1 MGRRQD
7 QGPAGSPA
15 QPGNG
20 SGQSALPP
28 SEGGKT
34 AGWLLLVRLLL
45 AVAVLGAGYMAYV
58 SFSHG
63 PVAGCGAGSGCDK
76 VLQSRWAYWLGIPVS
91 LPAVLV
97 YLGLLAATV
106 FAQKRPSWA
115 DQQRAWA
122 VMIIL
127 SVVIAGAAT
136 WFIGLQAFVI
146 ESFCK
151 FCMTAHT
158 CGLIASV
165 LCLKHIPTGA
175 VVEASARLDRPQG
188 FTASRKA
195 ILAFTGLGLAC
206 LAVLI
211 GGQLLVQKQ
220 RNIVK
225 PDPVISTNQLPL
237 APAAAITNRLPPV
250 ATNRPPSTNPV
261 VTATPAVP
269 ISTPGRTNL
278 PATTNALAATNPAPI
293 PAPPPRTPPPAPP
306 AARGMAQ
313 LLAPRLLS
321 LYDGRFQ
328 FKLDEVPM
336 MGSPDATNLVVSL
349 FDYTCHHCRLLHP
362 MLREA
367 QHRFSNQLGIVSLPM
382 PMATN
387 CNPAI
392 VRYMRPHANACEYAK
407 LGLAVWRAN
416 PGAFAQFDDWLFTPA
431 QIVPSDQAKQYA
443 AQLVGADKLEKALAD
458 EWITQQIHTDGYL
471 YHSNYL
477 KMGNSILPE
486 LILGPVISF
495 GPLNSVQDLYKLL
508 DQHLGVK

>member
-1 MGRRQD
+1 M
-7 QGPAGSPA
+7 
-15 QPGNG
+15 
-20 SGQSALPP
+20 
-28 SEGGKT
+28 
-34 AGWLLLVRLLL
+34 
-45 AVAVLGAGYMAYV
+45 
-58 SFSHG
+58 
-63 PVAGCGAGSGCDK
+63 
-76 VLQSRWAYWLGIPVS
+76 
-91 LPAVLV
+91 
-97 YLGLLAATV
+97 
-106 FAQKRPSWA
+106 
-115 DQQRAWA
+115 
-122 VMIIL
+122 
-127 SVVIAGAAT
+127 
-136 WFIGLQAFVI
+136 
-146 ESFCK
+146 
-151 FCMTAHT
+151 
-158 CGLIASV
+158 
-165 LCLKHIPTGA
+165 
-175 VVEASARLDRPQG
+175 
-188 FTASRKA
+188 
-195 ILAFTGLGLAC
+195 
-206 LAVLI
+206 
-211 GGQLLVQKQ
+211 QKQ

-225 PDPVISTNQLPL
+225 PFVLISTNQRPFV
-237 APAAAITNRLPPV
+237 PVSAITNRPPPLTV
-250 ATNRPPSTNPV
+250 NPPKPSP
-261 VTATPAVP
+261 
-269 ISTPGRTNL
+269 TPGITNL
-278 PATTNALAATNPAPI
+278 PATTNALAATNPTPVPS
-293 PAPPPRTPPPAPP
+293 PAPRTPPPGPQ
-306 AARGMAQ
+306 AARGLSQ

-367 QHRFSNQLGIVSLPM
+367 QRRFSNQLGIVSLPM

-416 PGAFAQFDDWLFTPA
+416 PGAFAQFDDWLFTLE

-486 LILGPVISF
+486 LILGPVVSF